1 MCSYCL
7 VCFRA
12 SLFALLI
19 VDVCCIPLKGG
30 DPGSYYGGYAN
41 AADFNQGTPSGH
53 FSPGVAVSNQGVPTS
68 HQPALEK
75 PSFSQPA
82 VHRQPAT
89 SGGSFSAPVSGH
101 RGKLH
106 KREPCQLH
114 APRSSSPT
122 PRNCYPTWSKSRP
135 ENVSPPRPP
144 PGPMYQGGELS
155 QYEHNLEYGD
165 YLSETEG
172 SRPPATSPTTHVVKQ
187 TFLDIMDGE
196 SATQEKPESI
206 EMTSETDTNN
216 NNNQTDESELGESK
230 DLESKP
236 PTEETAGGQRVK
248 EGEEKGEEGSVPE
261 QGGDEE
267 ASTGDTDE
275 PQTTAS
281 EHVEGDAEED
291 GHDKDKVSADVDVK
305 DPETT
310 SGQKDGEGER
320 EKDMEGEKAEEVK
333 SCETGR
339 GGEEMKDKEK
349 EKSKTEEKAKEV
361 EKDVNEN
368 AAKAAEKT
376 KKVKEV
382 DAETKDKGKMK
393 EVEKQGKPKRKSG
406 PPSSSLSRP
415 RPSARSIRASAKND
429 IIAKFQ
435 QGAPET
441 PIPRNFKIQKSS
453 TALATGASIK
463 QKMLQWCRSK
473 TRNYEGVNIENFSS
487 SWCDG
492 LAFCALIHRFFPD
505 AFDYSSLNPKE
516 REKNFTLAFQT
527 AESLADCCP
536 LLEVGDMLMMGNNPD
551 PMCVFTYVQSLCHSL
566 SKIEKARK
574 DKENEKKDKAGDE
587 GEEQEK
593 GEAAIEEVSQEKDE
607 GESAE
612 NETMESREEK
622 QGNVTE
628 TEENS
633 PNSCEME
640 TDEGVLVEAES

>member
-1 MCSYCL
+1 MSKCEFNISTEICVDAQPCFVTHLSDLISY
-7 VCFRA
+7 
-12 SLFALLI
+12 
-19 VDVCCIPLKGG
+19 KN
-30 DPGSYYGGYAN
+30 SYYYYFMLLVLQTN
-41 AADFNQGTPSGH
+41 
-53 FSPGVAVSNQGVPTS
+53 
-68 HQPALEK
+68 
-75 PSFSQPA
+75 
-82 VHRQPAT
+82 
-89 SGGSFSAPVSGH
+89 
-101 RGKLH
+101 
-106 KREPCQLH
+106 EP
-114 APRSSSPT
+114 
-122 PRNCYPTWSKSRP
+122 
-135 ENVSPPRPP
+135 
-144 PGPMYQGGELS
+144 
-155 QYEHNLEYGD
+155 
-165 YLSETEG
+165 
-172 SRPPATSPTTHVVKQ
+172 
-187 TFLDIMDGE
+187 
-196 SATQEKPESI
+196 
-206 EMTSETDTNN
+206 
-216 NNNQTDESELGESK
+216 ELGENK
-230 DLESKP
+230 DPESKTQ
-236 PTEETAGGQRVK
+236 TEETAGGQGVK
-248 EGEEKGEEGSVPE
+248 EEEEKGEEGSVPE

-281 EHVEGDAEED
+281 EHAEGDAEET
-291 GHDKDKVSADVDVK
+291 GHNKDKVSVDVDVK

-310 SGQKDGEGER
+310 SGPKDGEGKR
-320 EKDMEGEKAEEVK
+320 EKDMEGEKVEEVK
-333 SCETGR
+333 SSETGR
-339 GGEEMKDKEK
+339 DGEEMKDKEK

-361 EKDVNEN
+361 EKDMNEN

-376 KKVKEV
+376 KKVKEM

-415 RPSARSIRASAKND
+415 RPSARSIRAAAKND

-505 AFDYSSLNPKE
+505 AFDYSSLNAKE

-536 LLEVGDMLMMGNNPD
+536 LLERKL
-551 PMCVFTYVQSLCHSL
+551 
-566 SKIEKARK
+566 RK

-587 GEEQEK
+587 GEEKEK
-593 GEAAIEEVSQEKDE
+593 GEAVAEEEVSQEKDE

-612 NETMESREEK
+612 NGTMESREEK
-622 QGNVTE
+622 LGNVTVTE
-628 TEENS
+628 GTVEEENT